1 MLMAG
6 EFDFIRYIK
15 KSFRLKAI
23 GDDCAILPKDEGSDL
38 IVTADLLVEDVDFRL
53 EWASP
58 EDLGHKALSVSLS
71 DIAAMGGTPVWAM
84 LTIGV
89 PGKLWETDFVK
100 RFYEDW
106 NDLAAEFGVEL
117 VGGDISRSPD
127 RFVVDSIVGGEVPK
141 GKAILRSGARPG
153 DAIFVSGSLGG
164 AAGGL
169 KLLNSDARLSDAKE
183 DWQRRLLARQLR
195 PTPRIEL
202 GKWLLANSIASAM
215 IDLSDGLS
223 SDLRHICDASGVGA
237 DLDASL
243 LPIDEDLKY
252 LAGSDEIL
260 TLALNGGED
269 FELLFTV
276 AEEKIFLLENRDVS
290 RIGTVT
296 ENVSVV
302 RLSDGERTVDLQP
315 SGYRHF

>member
-1 MLMAG
+1 MTD

-15 KSFRLKAI
+15 KSFDLKAI
-23 GDDCAILPKDEGSDL
+23 GDDCAVLPKDAVSDL
-38 IVTADLLVEDVDFRL
+38 LVTADLLVEDVDFRL
-53 EWASP
+53 EWAAP
-58 EDLGHKALSVSLS
+58 ENLGHKALAVSLS

-84 LTIGV
+84 LSMGI
-89 PGKLWETDFVK
+89 PENLWETDFVK
-100 RFYEDW
+100 RFYEGW
-106 NDLAAEFGVEL
+106 NVLAAEFGVEL
-117 VGGDISRSPD
+117 IGGDISRSPD
-127 RFVVDSIVGGEVPK
+127 RFVVDSIAGGDVPK

-153 DAIFVSGSLGG
+153 DGIFVSGSLGA

-169 KLLNSDARLSDAKE
+169 KLLGADADLLDAKE
-183 DWQRRLLARQLR
+183 DWQQRLLARQLR

-276 AEEKIFLLENRDVS
+276 AEEKISLLENRDVS

-296 ENVSVV
+296 ENAGIVQ
-302 RLSDGERTVDLQP
+302 LSDGEQTIALQP
-315 SGYRHF
+315 LGYRHF

>member
-1 MLMAG
+1 MTG

-15 KSFRLKAI
+15 KSFALKVI
-23 GDDCAILPKDEGSDL
+23 GDDCAILPKDGRSDL

-53 EWASP
+53 DWTRP
-58 EDLGHKALSVSLS
+58 EDLGHKALAVSLS

-100 RFYEDW
+100 RFYEGW
-106 NDLAAEFGVEL
+106 NDLAAGFKVEL

-127 RFVVDSIVGGEVPK
+127 RFFVDSIVGGEVPK
-141 GKAILRSGARPG
+141 GKAILRSGARSG
-153 DAIFVSGSLGG
+153 DGVFVSGSLGG

-169 KLLNSDARLSDAKE
+169 KLLDSDAGQDAKE
-183 DWQRRLLARQLR
+183 EWQQRLIARQLR
-195 PTPRIEL
+195 PTPRVEL
-202 GKWLLANSIASAM
+202 GKWLLGNSLASAM
-215 IDLSDGLS
+215 IDISDGLS
-223 SDLRHICDASGVGA
+223 SDLRHICEASGIGA
-237 DLDASL
+237 ELDAALVMMNDDLNNLVDPEEAL
-243 LPIDEDLKY
+243 L
-252 LAGSDEIL
+252 
-260 TLALNGGED
+260 LALNGGED

-276 AEEKIFLLENRDVS
+276 AEEKISLLKNRDVT

-296 ENVSVV
+296 ENGGVV
-302 RLSDGERTVDLQP
+302 RLSDGERTIDLQP